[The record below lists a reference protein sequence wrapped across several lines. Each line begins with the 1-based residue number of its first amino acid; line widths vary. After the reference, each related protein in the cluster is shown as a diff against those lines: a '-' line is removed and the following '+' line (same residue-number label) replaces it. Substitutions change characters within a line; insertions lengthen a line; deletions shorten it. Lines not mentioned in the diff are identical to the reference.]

1 MYVSRKTLLVVALVS
16 RRVNLSAHFQCVI
29 QKPLRMNTQPQLQ
42 FSELHHTLA
51 SPTQATHHLP
61 YTHLQTY
68 AFLAI
73 YFSNLERMF
82 VNMCPFSNHQDQDS
96 IIATTSPDILTRIS
110 NLYGEPPLAS
120 TNPPTQIRKTTLDY
134 PCTPKVYILLK
145 SMMGVIPWSESKPGL
160 KW

>member
-1 MYVSRKTLLVVALVS
+1 MYISRKTLLVVALVS
-16 RRVNLSAHFQCVI
+16 RRVNLSVHLQCVI

-42 FSELHHTLA
+42 FSESHHTLA

-68 AFLAI
+68 VFLTI
-73 YFSNLERMF
+73 FFSNLERMF

-96 IIATTSPDILTRIS
+96 VIATTSPDILTRNS
-110 NLYGEPPLAS
+110 NLYGEPPLISA
-120 TNPPTQIRKTTLDY
+120 NPLRQIWRTILDY

-145 SMMGVIPWSESKPGL
+145 NMMGVIPWSESKPCL

>member
-1 MYVSRKTLLVVALVS
+1 MRLYIPNVAFKKRLSINNNPNCNLL
-16 RRVNLSAHFQCVI
+16 NH
-29 QKPLRMNTQPQLQ
+29 T
-42 FSELHHTLA
+42 TLA
-51 SPTQATHHLP
+51 LPTQAPHHLP
-61 YTHLQTY
+61 DTHLQTY
-68 AFLAI
+68 VFLVI
-73 YFSNLERMF
+73 FFSNLERMLIH
-82 VNMCPFSNHQDQDS
+82 MCPFSTHQDQDS

-145 SMMGVIPWSESKPGL
+145 SMMDVIPWSESKPGL

>member
-1 MYVSRKTLLVVALVS
+1 MLVVALVS

-61 YTHLQTY
+61 YTHLH

-82 VNMCPFSNHQDQDS
+82 VTCAHFQT
-96 IIATTSPDILTRIS
+96 IKIRIQS
-110 NLYGEPPLAS
+110 
-120 TNPPTQIRKTTLDY
+120 
-134 PCTPKVYILLK
+134 
-145 SMMGVIPWSESKPGL
+145 
-160 KW
+160 

>member
-1 MYVSRKTLLVVALVS
+1 MRLYIPNVA
-16 RRVNLSAHFQCVI
+16 FK
-29 QKPLRMNTQPQLQ
+29 KPLSINNNPNCNLLNHT
-42 FSELHHTLA
+42 TLA
-51 SPTQATHHLP
+51 LPTQAPHHLP
-61 YTHLQTY
+61 DTHLQTFV
-68 AFLAI
+68 FLVI
-73 YFSNLERMF
+73 FFSNLERMLIH
-82 VNMCPFSNHQDQDS
+82 MCPFSTHQDQDS
-96 IIATTSPDILTRIS
+96 IIATTSPNILTRIS